1 MYFLSASR
9 ATNWIFSPLRL
20 QNSLRSSWSCV
31 SMVTTRVIFSFF
43 MVLFAGVDFVGG
55 SQAGGPLRFGE

>member
-1 MYFLSASR
+1 
-9 ATNWIFSPLRL
+9 LRL

-43 MVLFAGVDFVGG
+43 MVSFAGVDFVGG

>member
-1 MYFLSASR
+1 
-9 ATNWIFSPLRL
+9 LRL

-43 MVLFAGVDFVGG
+43 MAF
-55 SQAGGPLRFGE
+55 P